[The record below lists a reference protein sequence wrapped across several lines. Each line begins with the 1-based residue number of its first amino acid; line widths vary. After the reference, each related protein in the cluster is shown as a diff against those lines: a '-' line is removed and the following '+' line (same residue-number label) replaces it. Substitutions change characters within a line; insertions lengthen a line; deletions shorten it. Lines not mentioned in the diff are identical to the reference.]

1 LRFFFSH
8 NSRLLSDFP
17 RAAHYPVLVLL
28 GHRGRLAFPSG
39 SSGQAQPDQV
49 ESDRSVRTFQGAGT
63 VAAAAIIVDR
73 YQAIPHIVSR
83 LDNNPDFSAEKYTAM
98 GKYGNSQPSF
108 DEIDYKIIKLL
119 KKNARI
125 KASEIARE
133 LHVKERTVRNRISR
147 LIDLG
152 IGHFSIYV
160 DPLQFGYG
168 IIVDVFLNI
177 DPTHEKEIVR
187 NLLAMRN
194 VSYIAEGETS
204 QMISIAAR
212 FKDVAQMNT
221 FLRDTLPGID
231 GVTVSKYG
239 FVTRL
244 YREYHEWMP
253 SMENFIT

>member
-1 LRFFFSH
+1 M
-8 NSRLLSDFP
+8 
-17 RAAHYPVLVLL
+17 L
-28 GHRGRLAFPSG
+28 GRRRRPAFPSDP
-39 SSGQAQPDQV
+39 SGQAQPDLV
-49 ESDRSVRTFQGAGT
+49 ESERSVRTFQGAGS

-73 YQAIPHIVSR
+73 YQAILHIVSR

-108 DEIDYKIIKLL
+108 DEIDYEIIKLL

-147 LIDLG
+147 LIDLD

-168 IIVDVFLNI
+168 IIVDVFLKI
-177 DPTHEKEIVR
+177 DPAYEKEIIR
-187 NLLAMRN
+187 SLLAMKN
-194 VSYIAEGETS
+194 ISYIAEGETS

-212 FKDVAQMNT
+212 FKNVADMNT
-221 FLRDTLPGID
+221 FLRNTLPGIE
-231 GVTVSKYG
+231 GVTVSEYG

-253 SMENFIT
+253 SMENFIN